1 MCKLVPQSVSNLK
14 SNLKRPDVIGKLL
27 TGAACLFGILR
38 KKPSMLIHPMP
49 DPVAFSIGP
58 LHVHW
63 YGIMYLVAFSQF
75 LALGRVRIK
84 QNHIAA
90 AGWKV
95 EDLDDMLFYGVLG
108 VVLGGRLGE
117 VILYHPGY
125 YFSNP
130 LEIFA
135 VWKGGMSFHGGFI
148 GVIIAMALWGR
159 KRGRKVMDILD
170 FIAPMV
176 PLGYAAG
183 RIGNFINAELPGRM
197 ADPSLPWAMMWPGI
211 NYPVHPS
218 PLYQALVDGVL
229 LFVILWLFARVP
241 RPRLAVSGMFSLLY
255 GCARVFTELF
265 RVPDY
270 EVSFAGITISAGQLW
285 SLPMIALGIV
295 LLAIAYGKRDSATSK

>member
-1 MCKLVPQSVSNLK
+1 
-14 SNLKRPDVIGKLL
+14 
-27 TGAACLFGILR
+27 
-38 KKPSMLIHPMP
+38 MLIHPMP

-63 YGIMYLVAFSQF
+63 YGLMYLVAFAQF

-84 QNHIAA
+84 QPHIAA

-95 EDLDDMLFYGVLG
+95 DDLDDMLFYGVLG

-117 VILYHPGY
+117 VILYHPAY

-135 VWKGGMSFHGGFI
+135 VWKGGMSFHGGFV
-148 GVIIAMALWGR
+148 GVMIAMSLWGKKRAR
-159 KRGRKVMDILD
+159 KLMDIMD
-170 FIAPMV
+170 FIAPLV

-183 RIGNFINAELPGRM
+183 RIGNFINAELPGRI

-211 NYPVHPS
+211 KDHPVHPS

-229 LFVILWLFARVP
+229 LFVILWLYARTP
-241 RPRLAVSGMFSLLY
+241 RPRMAVSGMFSLLY
-255 GCARVFTELF
+255 GCARVFTEFF
-265 RVPDY
+265 RAPDY

-285 SLPMIALGIV
+285 SLPMIVLGV
-295 LLAIAYGKRDSATSK
+295 ALLAIAYRKKDSRK